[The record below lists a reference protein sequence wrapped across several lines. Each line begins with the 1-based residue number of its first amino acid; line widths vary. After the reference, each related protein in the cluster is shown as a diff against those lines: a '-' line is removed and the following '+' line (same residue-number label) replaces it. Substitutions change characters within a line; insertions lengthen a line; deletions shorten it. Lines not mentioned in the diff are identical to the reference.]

1 MFKLEKIVKR
11 EENFADWYTSIINN
25 AQLVIYGQVKGT
37 MMFQPNGWA
46 IWESIHHLI
55 DQKFKSLGIKN
66 VALPTLIPY
75 EEFSKES
82 KHLEGFAP
90 ECYTVNKIGDKV
102 LDNPLIIRPTSEI
115 LFCKYFKYVTS
126 SYKSLPVKVN
136 QWCSVMR
143 AEKTT
148 RPFLRN
154 SEFYW
159 QELHSI
165 FATEEEGF
173 KFTKD
178 IIKVYEDVAINDLCI
193 PVLCGE
199 KTIGERF
206 AGANNTF
213 TIEGLMQ
220 DGQVLQCGTSH
231 FLGQNFSKI
240 YDIQFQNKDN
250 KFEYA
255 FQNSA
260 GVSTR
265 LIGAIIMVH
274 GDDNGLVLPP
284 AIAPTQIK
292 INVMNAKKSPELV
305 TLANKIK
312 DLLKDYRVDVDDED
326 SGLGFKLSNG
336 EITGVPLQFILGR
349 ETLEKNIITIV
360 RRDTLQKVEHTLDIN
375 QLVSIVEKEL
385 NEFKSNIFN
394 KAKERL
400 DQAIVDCHSID
411 ELKQILDDKKIAR
424 CHWAGTEE
432 DEKQVKTLTGAT
444 PRCII
449 KQEKGKC
456 FFTGKDSE
464 DVVIFGR
471 AY

>member
-11 EENFADWYTSIINN
+11 DENFADWYTSIINN

-46 IWESIHHLI
+46 IWESIHNLI
-55 DQKFKSLGIKN
+55 DARFKPLGIKN

-75 EEFSKES
+75 EEFTKEA

-90 ECYTVNKIGDKV
+90 ECYTVGKIGDKV
-102 LDNPLIIRPTSEI
+102 LESPLIIRPTSEI

-159 QELHSI
+159 HELHTI
-165 FATEEEGF
+165 FATEAEGLT
-173 KFTKD
+173 FTKD
-178 IIKVYEDVAINDLCI
+178 IIKIYEDIAINDLCI

-199 KTIGERF
+199 KTVGERF
-206 AGANNTF
+206 AGADHTF

-220 DGQVLQCGTSH
+220 DGQILQCGTSH

-240 YDIQFQNKDN
+240 YDIQFQNRDN
-250 KFEYA
+250 KFEYVY
-255 FQNSA
+255 QNSA

-305 TLANKIK
+305 ELANKIK
-312 DLLKDYRVDVDDED
+312 TQLKDYRVEIDDED

-349 ETLEKNIITIV
+349 ETLEKNIITSV
-360 RRDTLQKVEHTLDIN
+360 RRDNLQKVEHTLELKSLN
-375 QLVSIVEKEL
+375 TLVEKEL
-385 NEFKSNIFN
+385 KEFKANIY
-394 KAKERL
+394 KRAKDQL
-400 DQAIVDCHSID
+400 DASIVDCSSID
-411 ELKQILDDKKIAR
+411 ELKKILDDKKIAR
-424 CHWAGTEE
+424 CHWAGSEE
-432 DEKQVKTLTGAT
+432 DEKQVKQLTGAT

-449 KQEKGKC
+449 GQEKGKC
-456 FFTGKDSE
+456 FLTGKDST
-464 DVVIFGR
+464 DIVIFGR